1 MTITEQQFYD
11 MLNVDEHMNFTNRIQ
26 ELVFD
31 KKGREEFYSKILNI
45 HHDMSVDFFRDYF
58 MTHSAVSAK
67 GQHYTPDALGKLT
80 ALLVGGYGGADLTG
94 AGTGTLI
101 IQKWQNDRMNAD
113 FFNYLP
119 SNYWYQA
126 LELSDEA
133 ISFLIHAF
141 AIRGMNGVIIHGDA
155 LEMAVKQ
162 VYFIQNSANNPI
174 GFSEINVIPHSKDAM
189 EFLGINEWTEQA
201 IEHIESKFPD
211 WIPLIEEKKE
221 QMSLFDE
228 VSE

>member
-11 MLNVDEHMNFTNRIQ
+11 MLDVDEHMNFTNRIK

-31 KKGREEFYSKILNI
+31 KKEREEFYHKILNI
-45 HHDMSVDFFRDYF
+45 HHDMSIDFFREYF
-58 MTHSAVSAK
+58 MTHSAVSSK
-67 GQHYTPDALGKLT
+67 GQIYAPDALGKVISF
-80 ALLVGGYGGADLTG
+80 LVGGYGGADLTG

-119 SNYWYQA
+119 SDYWYQA

-174 GFSEINVIPHSKDAM
+174 GFSEVNVIPHSKDAM
-189 EFLGINEWTEQA
+189 EFLGIHEWTEQA
-201 IEHIESKFPD
+201 VEHIESKFPD
-211 WIPLIEEKKE
+211 WIPLVEEKNNHH
-221 QMSLFDE
+221 S
-228 VSE
+228 SNC

>member
-80 ALLVGGYGGADLTG
+80 ALLVGGSGGADLTG

-101 IQKWQNDRMNAD
+101 IQ
-113 FFNYLP
+113 
-119 SNYWYQA
+119 
-126 LELSDEA
+126 
-133 ISFLIHAF
+133 
-141 AIRGMNGVIIHGDA
+141 
-155 LEMAVKQ
+155 
-162 VYFIQNSANNPI
+162 
-174 GFSEINVIPHSKDAM
+174 
-189 EFLGINEWTEQA
+189 
-201 IEHIESKFPD
+201 
-211 WIPLIEEKKE
+211 
-221 QMSLFDE
+221 
-228 VSE
+228 

>member
-1 MTITEQQFYD
+1 
-11 MLNVDEHMNFTNRIQ
+11 NFTNRIQ

-45 HHDMSVDFFRDYF
+45 HHDMGIDFFRDYF
-58 MTHSAVSAK
+58 MAHSAVSAK
-67 GQHYTPDALGKLT
+67 GQHYTPDELGKLT
-80 ALLVGGYGGADLTG
+80 ALLIGGAGGSDLTG

-101 IQKWQNDRMNAD
+101 IQKWQDDRMNAD

-189 EFLGINEWTEQA
+189 EF
-201 IEHIESKFPD
+201 
-211 WIPLIEEKKE
+211 
-221 QMSLFDE
+221 
-228 VSE
+228 

>member
-11 MLNVDEHMNFTNRIQ
+11 MLNVKEHMNFTNRIK

-31 KKGREEFYSKILNI
+31 RKGREAFYRKILAI
-45 HHDMSVDFFRDYF
+45 HRDMSVDFFRDYF
-58 MTHSAVSAK
+58 MTHSAVSSK

-80 ALLVGGYGGADLTG
+80 AMLVGGTGGVDLTG

-101 IQKWQNDRMNAD
+101 IQKWQSDRVNAGLWE
-113 FFNYLP
+113 YLP

-133 ISFLIHAF
+133 VSFLIHAF

-162 VYFIQNSANNPI
+162 VYFIQNSTNNPLS
-174 GFSEINVIPHSKDAM
+174 FSEVNVIPHSKDAM
-189 EFLGINEWTEQA
+189 EFLGIHEWLEEE

-211 WIPLIEEKKE
+211 WIPLVEEKKG
-221 QMSLFDE
+221 QMSLFD
-228 VSE
+228 

>member
-1 MTITEQQFYD
+1 
-11 MLNVDEHMNFTNRIQ
+11 
-26 ELVFD
+26 
-31 KKGREEFYSKILNI
+31 
-45 HHDMSVDFFRDYF
+45 
-58 MTHSAVSAK
+58 
-67 GQHYTPDALGKLT
+67 
-80 ALLVGGYGGADLTG
+80 
-94 AGTGTLI
+94 
-101 IQKWQNDRMNAD
+101 MNAD

-189 EFLGINEWTEQA
+189 EFLGIHEWTEQA

-211 WIPLIEEKKE
+211 WIPLIEEKKG

-228 VSE
+228 A

>member
-1 MTITEQQFYD
+1 MAITEQQFYD
-11 MLNVDEHMNFTNRIQ
+11 MLDVKEHMNFTNRIK

-31 KKGREEFYSKILNI
+31 KDGREEFYRKILAI
-45 HHDMSVDFFRDYF
+45 HKDMSVDFFRDYF
-58 MTHSAVSAK
+58 MKHSAVSSK

-80 ALLVGGYGGADLTG
+80 ALLVGGCGAADLTG

-101 IQKWQNDRMNAD
+101 IQKWQNDRINDNFLEYA
-113 FFNYLP
+113 P

-155 LEMAVKQ
+155 LEIEVKQ
-162 VYFIQNSANNPI
+162 VYFIQNSADNPL
-174 GFSEINVIPHSKDAM
+174 GFSEVNVIPHSEDAM
-189 EFLGINEWTEQA
+189 EFLGIKGWIEEP
-201 IEHIESKFPD
+201 IEHIESEFPD
-211 WIPLIEEKKE
+211 WIPLAEEK
-221 QMSLFDE
+221 
-228 VSE
+228 